1 MSAQNFLGDFANRV
15 KRVVAGDDY
24 LDLDKADK
32 RTTKQRTGEWIQDR
46 NRRAEAHRVGQKT
59 PAGTTMGGTGYTPFQ
74 KTPKVPSASTVNS
87 SPISSPISPKPTAT
101 TPPKPTGG
109 ATTPGMTVKGGLG
122 TALVGAAAN
131 YAVPWIVEESTR
143 GARMLLGDKN
153 YNTPVNIKSVNG
165 TNYDISTSGGM
176 EAYKKAKA
184 SAGTS
189 TPAYS
194 GSRKGA
200 MIGVPNDD
208 SYRTEEIAAGQ
219 KAENFRKGAGFPG
232 QTPTV
237 PTRDVAKADGSKGT
251 QTSPGGG
258 MPVLDAAT
266 AAAFLQ
272 SKGIGLGAFSSIQLP
287 GTQSNPNSGI
297 VPDAVPFGG
306 QEQSVTGNTLGA
318 FTRPN
323 GLSMPNLGVT
333 GMEGITIEQAF
344 TDPKIGQALS
354 STFSQYGGLATGN
367 GAFTRPTQ
375 GSKSYTEISPTDP
388 LYAEAFGE
396 DLAKKNGGGGSSRLN
411 AALADTAGMQSYMSK
426 FGSPEQD
433 MRRAA
438 DMAFL
443 NTSGSQE
450 GLRAK
455 EAVLGQFTAG
465 GQTYQL
471 GPDKKFLQG
480 DNGKPAAMDR
490 KAASGYRQGTI
501 DAEAYKNSYKD
512 QVKAIPAA
520 TITTPKQAE
529 NPTAQSPVPATKA
542 SAYTVDPNVIE
553 NYDFTKPG
561 AEKAYFGPGG
571 ILEQQTGRR

>member
-1 MSAQNFLGDFANRV
+1 MPSLDSYYKPDFS
-15 KRVVAGDDY
+15 
-24 LDLDKADK
+24 
-32 RTTKQRTGEWIQDR
+32 
-46 NRRAEAHRVGQKT
+46 HRK
-59 PAGTTMGGTGYTPFQ
+59 
-74 KTPKVPSASTVNS
+74 
-87 SPISSPISPKPTAT
+87 
-101 TPPKPTGG
+101 
-109 ATTPGMTVKGGLG
+109 
-122 TALVGAAAN
+122 
-131 YAVPWIVEESTR
+131 
-143 GARMLLGDKN
+143 
-153 YNTPVNIKSVNG
+153 NTPQ
-165 TNYDISTSGGM
+165 TSSRS
-176 EAYKKAKA
+176 
-184 SAGTS
+184 SAPQYEIGLD
-189 TPAYS
+189 
-194 GSRKGA
+194 
-200 MIGVPNDD
+200 GVPV
-208 SYRTEEIAAGQ
+208 RTKSKPNPPSKDNPPRVPNFGSNYKEKEWAAGQ
-219 KAENFRKGAGFPG
+219 EAEDYRKGAGFPG

-272 SKGIGLGAFSSIQLP
+272 SKGIGRGAFSSIQLP
-287 GTQSNPNSGI
+287 GTQSNPNTGI

-367 GAFTRPTQ
+367 GAFARPTQ
-375 GSKSYTEISPTDP
+375 GSKSYKELSPTDP

-471 GPDKKFLQG
+471 NDAGTELIQG
-480 DNGKPAAMDR
+480 SNGKPLAIDR
-490 KAASGYRQGTI
+490 KAASAYRLGTI
-501 DAEAYKNSYKD
+501 DAETYKNSYKD